1 MARRGGLERQHG
13 LHWAAGVALI
23 RRIVGIVVFLAIV
36 FWTWLW
42 GAMGAVLAVPLL
54 LVATTIHDEFRTAPP
69 DLPG

>member
-1 MARRGGLERQHG
+1 MKNLLIPSILGRRFE
-13 LHWAAGVALI
+13 I
-23 RRIVGIVVFLAIV
+23 NPFIVFLAIV

-54 LVATTIHDEFRTAPP
+54 LITTTIRDEFRASSP